1 MTDDGKNAVGYR
13 HPPANR
19 RFRPG
24 QSGNPAGR
32 PKHGPSFRAA
42 LLAELAEAMPGA
54 GKRGPDSKLQALVRT
69 LVDTA
74 IGGNVRAQS
83 VLVGVLTRIGD
94 GEDSAPIAL
103 TSDDREILDAY
114 VGGELKRRETDAEP
128 TPGERRED

>member
-1 MTDDGKNAVGYR
+1 
-13 HPPANR
+13 
-19 RFRPG
+19 
-24 QSGNPAGR
+24 
-32 PKHGPSFRAA
+32 
-42 LLAELAEAMPGA
+42 MPGA